1 MVCARRSVGNVQ
13 SGHSSS
19 SSASWYL
26 HALLSSF
33 RRLNP
38 PLSPASPSP
47 QLLLAS
53 SSDRCS
59 TPPPPPPAVASVGGG
74 ALTSLFDELSLSFP
88 LAAAAAGSS
97 LPLALSFRIRSRFCF
112 RSHSLAEVR
121 VGAILF
127 FGGGRRLTV
136 VVEYHDVGCG
146 CGCDELVG
154 KRGMTC
160 SSTSL
165 YHLTTTAL

>member
-1 MVCARRSVGNVQ
+1 MVCTLRSVGNVQ

-26 HALLSSF
+26 HALLDSF

-38 PLSPASPSP
+38 PLSPASP

-53 SSDRCS
+53 SSDCCS
-59 TPPPPPPAVASVGGG
+59 TPPPPPPPPPAVASVVVVEAVDGGT
-74 ALTSLFDELSLSFP
+74 LTSLFDGLPLSFP
-88 LAAAAAGSS
+88 LVVAAAAAGSS

-112 RSHSLAEVR
+112 RSHSLVEVR

-127 FGGGRRLTV
+127 FGGGGGGGASLLLWSTMMLIV
-136 VVEYHDVGCG
+136 IVIAMGW
-146 CGCDELVG
+146 LVSG
-154 KRGMTC
+154 V
-160 SSTSL
+160 
-165 YHLTTTAL
+165 